1 LLDGVVTTVD
11 GRVLRGERTREAI
24 VDALLACYEEGTLRP
39 SVTEVAARAGVSARS
54 VHNHFEDVENLR
66 AQVAQRQWERYAHL
80 AEREYV
86 EGTLA
91 ARVGAIVAQRAELF
105 DAVTPVRRAALLS
118 VHDSP
123 TIARS
128 LRRLD
133 RVLRRQVETA
143 FAPELRRGA
152 GRDLLD
158 ALDALLSWDTWH
170 RLREAQGCSTARAIR
185 VLTASVTTLLERPTP
200 E

>member
-1 LLDGVVTTVD
+1 MTTVD
-11 GRVLRGERTREAI
+11 GRVRRGERTREAI
-24 VDALLACYEEGTLRP
+24 VDALLACYEDGTLRP

-66 AQVAQRQWERYAHL
+66 AQVSQRQWERYAHL
-80 AEREYV
+80 AEPAHV
-86 EGTLA
+86 DGALA
-91 ARVGAIVAQRAELF
+91 ARVGAIVAQRAEFF

-123 TIARS
+123 TIVRS

-133 RVLRRQVETA
+133 RVLRRQVETV
-143 FAPELRRGA
+143 FAPELRQPA

-158 ALDALLSWDTWH
+158 TIDALLSWDMWH

-185 VLTASVTTLLERPTP
+185 VLTASVTTLLERPEQGGTA
-200 E
+200 